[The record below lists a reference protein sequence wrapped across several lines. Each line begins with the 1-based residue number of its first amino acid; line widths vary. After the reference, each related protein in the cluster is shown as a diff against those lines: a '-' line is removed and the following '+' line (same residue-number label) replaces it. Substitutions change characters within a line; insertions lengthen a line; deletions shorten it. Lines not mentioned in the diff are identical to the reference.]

1 MAGPRAT
8 VAVAVARL
16 NQLLFLLL
24 LQPSSTKQR
33 QWQRQRQQKQ
43 QRGAEHCRQTDDNRR
58 RGVCAPVLCMHV
70 HTYRHTQP
78 VHVCVCLALP
88 HSVCLCV
95 RVRVCVRLVLVAAL
109 LCAGVELIF
118 SYAGPTDGL
127 ADRQTTDDASDT
139 MDRRGRNPE
148 PRRRLLALP
157 PGTAQARSD
166 D

>member
-24 LQPSSTKQR
+24 LQPSSSTKQR

-95 RVRVCVRLVLVAAL
+95 RVCVRLVLVAAL

-127 ADRQTTDDASDT
+127 ADRRTTDDASDT